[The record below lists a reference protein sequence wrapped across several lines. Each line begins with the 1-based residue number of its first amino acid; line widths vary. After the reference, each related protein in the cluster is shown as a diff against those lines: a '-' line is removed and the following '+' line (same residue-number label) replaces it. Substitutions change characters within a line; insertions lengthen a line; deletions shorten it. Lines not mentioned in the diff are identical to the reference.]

1 MYIYSY
7 IDRKEQLALTLMII
21 NGLVHETVK
30 RKKLHIVLN
39 SVKYRMYG
47 WSICVN
53 FGALLSTN

>member
-30 RKKLHIVLN
+30 LKKITYCFKFCEIQNVW
-39 SVKYRMYG
+39 M
-47 WSICVN
+47 VN
-53 FGALLSTN
+53 FC